1 MPSTFFGLTIA
12 SSGLHAFQAAVNT
25 SANNVSNVQTKGY
38 TKQVANREAAD
49 ALRVHEKFGTA
60 GSGVTTTSI
69 KSIRSEYYDTK
80 YWINQSSV
88 GYYDTKVSYLYQ
100 VENNFKDDED
110 AKNPGFTTVFN
121 NLFNSLDSVHGHG
134 EEEDYRKACISN
146 AQIFCNYFNNVSNSL
161 ATLQKDCN
169 DQIKTLV
176 ESINA
181 SSQKIATLT
190 KQINDI
196 ELQGGRANELRD
208 QRALVIDEL
217 SEIVPITVEESPVSN
232 SNYPDMYTGGTNFIV
247 KLDGQTIVNSFQ
259 YRTLTCQAR
268 ENKVNQTDVDG
279 LYDVVWSDTGMKFN
293 MNATTMDGSLKAL
306 YEMRD
311 GNSNENFQG
320 RVIKSSV
327 SSVTIKP
334 STQTRVEA
342 MTMAS
347 EGQITINNKVFN
359 YKSFSAEVDENGN
372 ITSYKFELKEQM
384 DDAQR
389 QELLSGKAEI
399 GTQVDFMGIPYYM
412 SQMSE
417 FLRNFTERFNALQMS
432 GQDLNG
438 NPMQSFFRA
447 KKATGGEYDFHDQTV
462 SIDGVTDGTKS
473 VINSTSDSYYQLT
486 ALNFIVAND
495 SIRDSSIF
503 STTNNSDKEAGQDV
517 IAEILK
523 LKSDVEI
530 FRGDKA
536 EGFLKCILT
545 DLSVDANEAK
555 IFQQNYVDIS
565 ASINTQRLS
574 IAGVDE
580 DEEALDLVKF
590 QNAYNLASRMIQ
602 CMSELYEKLINE
614 TGV

>member
-1 MPSTFFGLTIA
+1 M
-12 SSGLHAFQAAVNT
+12 
-25 SANNVSNVQTKGY
+25 
-38 TKQVANREAAD
+38 
-49 ALRVHEKFGTA
+49 
-60 GSGVTTTSI
+60 
-69 KSIRSEYYDTK
+69 
-80 YWINQSSV
+80 
-88 GYYDTKVSYLYQ
+88 
-100 VENNFKDDED
+100 
-110 AKNPGFTTVFN
+110 
-121 NLFNSLDSVHGHG
+121 
-134 EEEDYRKACISN
+134 
-146 AQIFCNYFNNVSNSL
+146 
-161 ATLQKDCN
+161 
-169 DQIKTLV
+169 
-176 ESINA
+176 
-181 SSQKIATLT
+181 KIATLT

-208 QRALVIDEL
+208 QRALIIDEL
-217 SEIVPITVEESPVSN
+217 SEIVPITVEESPVTN
-232 SNYPDMYTGGTNFIV
+232 SNYPDMYTGGTNYIV
-247 KLDGQTIVNSFQ
+247 RLDGQTIVNSFQ

-293 MNATTMDGSLKAL
+293 MNASTMDGSLKAL

-320 RVIKSSV
+320 RVTSSTGTT
-327 SSVTIKP
+327 VTIKP
-334 STQTRVEA
+334 TTQTRVET
-342 MTMAS
+342 MTMAQ
-347 EGQITINNKVFN
+347 EGQITINNKVLN
-359 YKSFSAEVDENGN
+359 YESFTAVVDENGN
-372 ITSYKFELKEQM
+372 ITSYTFQLKEHL
-384 DDAQR
+384 DDGQR
-389 QELLSGKAEI
+389 QEFLSGNAEI

-432 GQDLNG
+432 GEDLNG

-447 KKATGGEYDFHDQTV
+447 KKVNGGEYDFHDQTV

-473 VINSTSDSYYQLT
+473 VITSTSDSYYQLT

-503 STTNNSDKEAGQDV
+503 STTNNSDQEAGQD
-517 IAEILK
+517 IIGEILK
-523 LKSDVEI
+523 LKSDVVL

-545 DLSVDANEAK
+545 DLYVDANEAM
-555 IFQQNYVDIS
+555 IFQQNYADIS

-602 CMSELYEKLINE
+602 CMSELYDKLINE
-614 TGV
+614 TGI